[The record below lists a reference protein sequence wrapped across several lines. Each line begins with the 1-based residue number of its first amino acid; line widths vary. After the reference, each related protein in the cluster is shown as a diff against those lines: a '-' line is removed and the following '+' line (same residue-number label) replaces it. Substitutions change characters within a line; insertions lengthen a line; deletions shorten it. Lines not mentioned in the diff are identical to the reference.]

1 MGVRSGSEILAKA
14 RDLVRSGW
22 CRGADARDR
31 SGAPVDAWS
40 PGARSWS
47 ILGAVV
53 AAADLPS
60 DLGGARLGPLR
71 QALGALA
78 EVIEEPVLMS
88 WNDDPDMTQAEVV
101 QTLEDARRI
110 CAARHP

>member
-1 MGVRSGSEILAKA
+1 LAVRSGPEILAEA
-14 RDLVRSGW
+14 RDLVSSGW

-31 SGAPVDAWS
+31 TGQPVEAWS

-53 AAADLPS
+53 AAAELPS
-60 DLGGARLGPLR
+60 DLNGTRLGPLR

-78 EVIEEPVLMS
+78 EVIEEPMLMS
-88 WNDDPDMTQAEVV
+88 WNDDPGMTQAEVV
-101 QTLEDARRI
+101 QTLEAAREI